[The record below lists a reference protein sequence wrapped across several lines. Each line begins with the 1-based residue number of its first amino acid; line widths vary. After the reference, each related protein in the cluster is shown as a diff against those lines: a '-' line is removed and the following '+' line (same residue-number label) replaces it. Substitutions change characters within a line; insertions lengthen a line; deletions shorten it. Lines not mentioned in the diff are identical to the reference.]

1 VFDAVKQV
9 ADFYRINI
17 PDEKQ
22 YFNNAARHIAGRD
35 VIPKT
40 IKFRLWDAVALRN
53 FLHHFA
59 SN

>member
-9 ADFYRINI
+9 AEFYRITI

-22 YFNNAARHIAGRD
+22 DFNNAARYIAGRD
-35 VIPKT
+35 VIPKPM
-40 IKFRLWDAVALRN
+40 KFRLWDAVALRN
-53 FLHHFA
+53 FVHHFA